1 MTPRVIDTFELRSN
15 PALISELREH
25 PGEFVE
31 RRFAPLT
38 TLETRASDTDN
49 GWQATGLAAVFDD
62 LSENLGG
69 FRERIKRG
77 AFRKVLRNDPDVR
90 FLFNHDPNLPL
101 ARTHAGSLQLR
112 ETSGGLEYTA
122 DVAPTSFANDL
133 RVLMDSGIVN
143 QSSFAFRVEP
153 GGDDWF
159 EDEETGGLIREI
171 REFSSLYDVSAVVY
185 PAYPT
190 ATSGVKRSANLLR
203 DIAESL
209 DRSVE
214 EQHQDV
220 TPSVSEQAPEA
231 VAEERGEQADTNDK
245 RAHVDD
251 PDTQVRCL
259 SAAEA
264 AGRLRRAE
272 QQLKRVA

>member
-1 MTPRVIDTFELRSN
+1 MKPRVIDTFELRSN
-15 PALISELREH
+15 PQLISELREH
-25 PGEFVE
+25 PGEFME

-38 TLETRASDTDN
+38 TIETRAADTGD

-77 AFRKVLRNDPDVR
+77 AFRKVLRTDPDVR

-101 ARTHAGSLQLR
+101 ARTHAGNLTLR
-112 ETSGGLEYTA
+112 ETHGGLEYVA

-143 QSSFAFRVEP
+143 QSSFAFRVAP
-153 GGDDWF
+153 GGDEWF

-171 REFSSLYDVSAVVY
+171 RDFTALYDVSAVVY

-190 ATSGVKRSANLLR
+190 ATSGVKRSAELLR

-209 DRSVE
+209 DEAVE
-214 EQHQDV
+214 EQTQDV
-220 TPSVSEQAPEA
+220 TQSASEQAPEA
-231 VAEERGEQADTNDK
+231 IAEEHGEQADTDTK

-251 PDTQVRCL
+251 TDTQVVCL
-259 SAAEA
+259 SAVEA
-264 AGRLRRAE
+264 RARLRRAE